1 MLHVFLLYDDNEIIL
16 HLHAR
21 RPNKGALVQK
31 KEEQEVKRIVI
42 NKFLK
47 RKEL

>member
-1 MLHVFLLYDDNEIIL
+1 MLHVFL

-21 RPNKGALVQK
+21 RSNKGALVQK
-31 KEEQEVKRIVI
+31 EEEEEQEVKRIVI

>member
-1 MLHVFLLYDDNEIIL
+1 MLHVFL

-21 RPNKGALVQK
+21 RSNKGAPVQK
-31 KEEQEVKRIVI
+31 EEEEQEVKRIVI